1 MIKIKNHSIFVE
13 GRKTNDPM
21 EIGYAFIDFAEKNQS
36 LNLENHKIASFT
48 LQQIVYAISDELQEP
63 RIITGI
69 VIRPG
74 DQIHY
79 MATTKGIETEFYDF
93 ELSAEKIIF

>member
-1 MIKIKNHSIFVE
+1 MIKIKDNSIFVE

-21 EIGYAFIDFAEKNQS
+21 EIGYAFIDLAEKHNS
-36 LNLENHKIASFT
+36 LDLENIKSVSFN
-48 LQQIVYAISDELQEP
+48 LKEIVYVITDGLQEP

-69 VIRPG
+69 VIRPSG
-74 DQIHY
+74 QIHY
-79 MATTKGIETEFYDF
+79 MASNKGVETEFYEF